1 MECLAYGVGEGGV
14 ARGGSSAIPRIGTTH
29 SVREL
34 HTDSLDTQRL
44 ATDVLAAV
52 ATFEATEEQEA
63 V

>member
-1 MECLAYGVGEGGV
+1 VECLAYGVGEGGV